1 MKQIFTLI
9 LMCLLLCGVLTPVAL
24 VAEEPN
30 GIPSSPI
37 TEEPDD
43 VATPSAITLTHFG
56 ETDPPT
62 AQAFALGTPL
72 EDIFSWFS
80 NDTSFIG
87 YDDLGNYYYNLMVTW
102 SFDTVDT
109 NTPGVYH
116 LSVTPDLRDTYTL
129 ADGVSLPQQ
138 PYIVSI
144 QNPGELEINCYMA
157 GRGPLRFPWVF
168 STEQSEQ
175 LKQLEQLGQQDTF
188 ATVWIRQ
195 NNEEWIQLS
204 NGFSFVSDAFHLS
217 HHMLEIGST
226 YDLQIDYP
234 GGKTG
239 ILTFQYDD
247 ELSIIH
253 YAGGDRDGGDVKG
266 GGSLSGSQPAPTPP
280 KTPSYPQDED
290 LTNEDPPNIE
300 KHTPVQNRPSPTL
313 DKTPWWSFFTP
324 KQFPEKRI
332 PIFNEL
338 LEEEDDKPLSF
349 PNEPQEN
356 QASIPGQV
364 QPEQTS
370 VPDQPVS
377 TTLAIPTALIPN
389 LANHVVSPAV
399 PDNTDAQ
406 PNTIP
411 KSQKPTP
418 TVQESYSS
426 EETVISGMRLRDLC
440 IAEES
445 VVFGSGNLT
454 VSIPSKV
461 LLGLNLSDFDTLSV
475 KLNQPKNNQVTLAMK
490 VSDTSISELTGT
502 IMRMHHVSQSE
513 NAKITVLNEAGKAI
527 TDATFDGEFLRFVV
541 DTAGT
546 YTISETPTIGDT
558 PKGRSPLLPISSGL
572 ILATG
577 GFVFFRWKRYG

>member
-30 GIPSSPI
+30 GIPSSSS

-43 VATPSAITLTHFG
+43 VATPSAITLTHFD
-56 ETDPPT
+56 EIDPPT

-80 NDTSFIG
+80 NSTSFIG
-87 YDDLGNYYYNLMVTW
+87 YDNLGNYYYDLMVIW

-129 ADGVSLPQQ
+129 ADGVSVPQQ
-138 PYIVSI
+138 PYIISI

-157 GRGPLRFPWVF
+157 TGRGPLRFPWVF
-168 STEQSEQ
+168 SLEQSKQ

-195 NNEEWIQLS
+195 DNMEWFQPS

-217 HHMLEIGST
+217 HHILEIGST

-234 GGKTG
+234 GGQTG
-239 ILTFQYDD
+239 ILTFQYDG

-280 KTPSYPQDED
+280 QTPSYPPDE
-290 LTNEDPPNIE
+290 E
-300 KHTPVQNRPSPTL
+300 KRNNDKNTPVQDNSFTVL
-313 DKTPWWSFFTP
+313 DKIPWWSFFTP
-324 KQFPEKRI
+324 KQSQEERI

-338 LEEEDDKPLSF
+338 LEEEEDKPLSF
-349 PNEPQEN
+349 PNEPQRN
-356 QASIPGQV
+356 
-364 QPEQTS
+364 QTS
-370 VPDQPVS
+370 VPDQPAS
-377 TTLAIPTALIPN
+377 TTLAIPAVLAPN

-399 PDNTDAQ
+399 PDKTNAQ
-406 PNTIP
+406 PGAISE
-411 KSQKPTP
+411 SQKPTSI
-418 TVQESYSS
+418 VHESYSP

-440 IAEES
+440 IDEES
-445 VVFGSGNLT
+445 VVFGSDNLT
-454 VSIPSKV
+454 VSIPSK
-461 LLGLNLSDFDTLSV
+461 LLLSLNLTDFDTLSV
-475 KLNQPKNNQVTLAMK
+475 KLNQPKNNQIMLAVK
-490 VSDTSISELTGT
+490 VSDRSISELTGT
-502 IMRMHHVSQSE
+502 VLRIRYMPQSQ
-513 NAKITVLNEAGKAI
+513 NVKIIVHNEAAEEI
-527 TDATFDGEFLRFVV
+527 TNVTFDSEFLRFAA
-541 DTAGT
+541 DTAGI
-546 YTISETPTIGDT
+546 YTISETPITNNKQ
-558 PKGRSPLLPISSGL
+558 KGMSPLLPISSGL

-577 GFVFFRWKRYG
+577 GFIFFRWKRYG